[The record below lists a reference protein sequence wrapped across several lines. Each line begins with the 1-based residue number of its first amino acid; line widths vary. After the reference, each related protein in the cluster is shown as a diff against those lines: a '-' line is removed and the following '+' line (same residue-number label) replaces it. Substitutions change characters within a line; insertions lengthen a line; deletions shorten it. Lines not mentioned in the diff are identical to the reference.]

1 MTNNLVYVGYITGI
15 FGINGEVKCTFESNH
30 LNEIININN
39 YLYINNK
46 KYTINSIKKNNNHYI
61 LGFDEIKSINDVD
74 ELLKKEIFIDR
85 NDFKDIDY
93 FTFELLNLKIIDEDQ
108 KEVGTVDEVLYNKN
122 NLLIKTDNMLIP
134 LVDKYINLIDVKNGL
149 ISAKNIKELRL

>member
-30 LNEIININN
+30 LNEIINIDNF
-39 YLYINNK
+39 LYINNK

-108 KEVGTVDEVLYNKN
+108 K
-122 NLLIKTDNMLIP
+122 
-134 LVDKYINLIDVKNGL
+134 
-149 ISAKNIKELRL
+149 